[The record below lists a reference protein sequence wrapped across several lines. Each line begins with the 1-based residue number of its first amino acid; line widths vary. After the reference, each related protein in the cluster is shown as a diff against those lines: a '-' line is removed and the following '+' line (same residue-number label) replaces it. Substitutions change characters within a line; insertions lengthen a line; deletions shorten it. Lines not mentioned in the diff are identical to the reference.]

1 MILIIMG
8 LTGCVTTSYDFEL
21 SKEYDISTPN
31 IRPNVSLNIGL
42 KKYKYNDIYTRYDDS
57 IVYNSDLIT
66 YNYKE
71 DSDYTAEIRS
81 RTISYSKKNK
91 QDLLDRDDILEI
103 EKRDYIQA
111 IDRYRGGT
119 VTLNDSR
126 KKSSSILDLLWFF
139 SLGIIPSFR
148 EEKQNLEIV
157 IHDNRT
163 GLNVVKPIGT
173 LTETIW
179 LGWIPL
185 FIPNGDGVKE
195 AFHEKNKGISENI
208 LHHINAI
215 VSEKEKEEEK
225 IRQEKIEADRRKKEE
240 AQKRKQEQDN
250 LLKRFKTRTNK

>member
-1 MILIIMG
+1 MILITMG

-21 SKEYDISTPN
+21 SKEYDISTSN
-31 IRPNVSLNIGL
+31 IRPNVRLNVEL
-42 KKYKYNDIYTRYDDS
+42 KEYRYNNAYTRYDDS
-57 IVYNSDLIT
+57 LSYNSELIA
-66 YNYKE
+66 YNSKGE
-71 DSDYTAEIRS
+71 SDYTAEIRS
-81 RTISYSKKNK
+81 KTILYNNENK

-119 VTLNDSR
+119 ITLNDSR
-126 KKSSSILDLLWFF
+126 EKSSSILDLLWFF

-157 IHDNRT
+157 IHDNKT

-173 LTETIW
+173 LTRTAWI
-179 LGWIPL
+179 GWIPL

-195 AFHEKNKGISENI
+195 AFYEKNKGISENI

-215 VSEKEKEEEK
+215 VAEKEKEEEK

-240 AQKRKQEQDN
+240 SQKRKQEQDN